1 MADYSGPERRKY
13 ARINVNFVVSYRIK
27 QAQGDFDLSQTKN
40 MSQGGMLLTTNKE
53 FSLGTHLAMF
63 IRFPLIPH
71 KIEVT
76 GVVVGCKQI
85 VRDIIYETRIQ
96 FLDLDQEFFVKLG
109 EFIKRHLPHG

>member
-1 MADYSGPERRKY
+1 MPAYTGSERRKY
-13 ARINVNFVVSYRIK
+13 ARLNVNFVVSYRIK
-27 QAQGDFDLSQTKN
+27 QAKGDFDLSQTKN
-40 MSQGGMLLTTNKE
+40 MSQGGMLLTTNKD
-53 FSLGTHLAMF
+53 FNVGTHLAMI

-96 FLDLDQEFFVKLG
+96 FLDLDKEFFTKLG
-109 EFIKRHLPHG
+109 DFIKEHLPHG

>member
-1 MADYSGPERRKY
+1 MANYSGPERRKY
-13 ARINVNFVVSYRIK
+13 ERLNVNFVVSYRIK
-27 QAQGDFDLSQTKN
+27 QARGEFDLSPTKN

-53 FSLGTHLAMF
+53 FAVGTTLAMI

-76 GVVVGCKQI
+76 GVVVSCKQI

-96 FLDLDQEFFVKLG
+96 FLDLDKEFFIKLG
-109 EFIKRHLPHG
+109 EFIKEHLPHG